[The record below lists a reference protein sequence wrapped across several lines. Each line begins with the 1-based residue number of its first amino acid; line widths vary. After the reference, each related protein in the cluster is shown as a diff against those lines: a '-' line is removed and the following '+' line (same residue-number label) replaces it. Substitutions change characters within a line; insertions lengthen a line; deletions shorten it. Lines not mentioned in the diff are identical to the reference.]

1 MFYGQM
7 RCRKSKEA
15 EREDEEPSEVI
26 VTEIMFMLMVQ
37 MIMVVKKELIL
48 FYGQVSKP
56 NPQTTRLEYFDG
68 MIGIPGRKYSADSSL
83 PPALAHSQGSAL
95 RISRLGDLRL
105 AKRRLAQYKDRGND
119 AQEAPVDLSSSSA
132 GYKAG
137 AQGPLPK

>member
-48 FYGQVSKP
+48 FYGQV
-56 NPQTTRLEYFDG
+56 
-68 MIGIPGRKYSADSSL
+68 
-83 PPALAHSQGSAL
+83 
-95 RISRLGDLRL
+95 
-105 AKRRLAQYKDRGND
+105 
-119 AQEAPVDLSSSSA
+119 
-132 GYKAG
+132 
-137 AQGPLPK
+137 